1 VGFQNVILTA
11 TFSNTAH
18 QMPIQVSCLVDDV
31 IQWSADVLDSPEVL
45 EIKFDDRVEQVYKI
59 KFVFAGKENV
69 ENEYVTDAAIIIDA
83 VTADGVDLTPVLC
96 RRANYIHNTNGQSD
110 IVKTEYTDFVGFDGS
125 IEFEFETPIF
135 KWLYRNYAW

>member
-1 VGFQNVILTA
+1 MILTA
-11 TFSNTAH
+11 TFSNTTH
-18 QMPIQVSCLVDDV
+18 QMPIQVSCVVNDV
-31 IQWSADVLDSPEVL
+31 IQWSADVLDSSEVL

-110 IVKTEYTDFVGFDGS
+110 IVKTEYTVFVGFDGS
-125 IEFEFETPIF
+125 IEFEFETF
-135 KWLYRNYAW
+135 LF

>member
-1 VGFQNVILTA
+1 MILTA
-11 TFSNTAH
+11 TFSNTTH
-18 QMPIQVSCLVDDV
+18 QMPIQVSCVVNDV
-31 IQWSADVLDSPEVL
+31 IQWSADVLDSSEVL

-69 ENEYVTDAAIIIDA
+69 ENEYVTDTAIIIDA

-96 RRANYIHNTNGQSD
+96 RSANYIHNTNGQSD
-110 IVKTEYTDFVGFDGS
+110 VVKAQYTDFVGVDGS

-135 KWLYRNYAW
+135 KWLYRNYSW